1 MIRILKL
8 EKGLE
13 KRNCM
18 GVNRRMGGRLEMKDS
33 PRSQNV
39 INLQEDLLKK
49 KLGVCLCMYNLP
61 KSMEDLQVVLR

>member
-1 MIRILKL
+1 
-8 EKGLE
+8 
-13 KRNCM
+13 M